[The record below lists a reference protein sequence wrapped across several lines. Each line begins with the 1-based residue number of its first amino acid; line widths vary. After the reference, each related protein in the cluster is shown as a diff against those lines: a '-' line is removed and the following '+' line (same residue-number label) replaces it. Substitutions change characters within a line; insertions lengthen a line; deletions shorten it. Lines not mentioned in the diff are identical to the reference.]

1 MINNNLAPDIRVR
14 DWRIQLDL
22 FGYLA
27 VTAFV
32 AATIS
37 QLSQIHSF
45 RAFIIHALIHLA
57 AFTAIFYFWRYTAF
71 EIRRRGNSALNIWQ
85 IMAIGSAGGA
95 IYTSC
100 EFAAAWVFQVH
111 LSSSFTS
118 ELVSYCVPAAFWLP
132 AGSVISSNY
141 RRYLRIKKN
150 ALDELLQQ
158 ESVKLARSRALDE
171 YRKKLEGQIQE
182 SLRVT
187 TQEAAELFA
196 SLKERDIENLPQH
209 LRTISGEYF
218 RLSAHEIFTS
228 ADVKDRWFKR
238 LIRALR
244 RLSETVRESIETR
257 PLNPLWYAIIIAVT
271 ALPPVL
277 QRHDPGLS
285 FEILLVLF
293 IVSFLIQSTQL
304 RIAQYYKIN
313 LLKLALI
320 STVVNI
326 VVPLTIVRSLPSNT
340 SARLYPGGFIIFV
353 LSINFL
359 GHLAQAGL
367 LRGEDFRARSFAE
380 VEKVKDDE
388 KEASL
393 IFAGITRSWAQ
404 YIHGSFTSKLESSAL
419 ALETALRE
427 NDFDEVEK
435 AIAEVG
441 NFLKAETTSQPMP
454 QEVLL
459 DEINER
465 CRNWSSLIEFD
476 IKSNIDRE
484 ENVGVSIQ
492 QVGSCIEEAILNAS
506 RHGHC
511 SWIGIEIVNTE
522 SLFQIIFQDDGKG
535 FSTHEHGFG
544 SRIFTEATNG
554 QWDIW
559 RDEPRGFTVL
569 QLNFRKIH

>member
-1 MINNNLAPDIRVR
+1 
-14 DWRIQLDL
+14 
-22 FGYLA
+22 
-27 VTAFV
+27 
-32 AATIS
+32 
-37 QLSQIHSF
+37 
-45 RAFIIHALIHLA
+45 
-57 AFTAIFYFWRYTAF
+57 
-71 EIRRRGNSALNIWQ
+71 
-85 IMAIGSAGGA
+85 
-95 IYTSC
+95 
-100 EFAAAWVFQVH
+100 
-111 LSSSFTS
+111 
-118 ELVSYCVPAAFWLP
+118 
-132 AGSVISSNY
+132 
-141 RRYLRIKKN
+141 
-150 ALDELLQQ
+150 
-158 ESVKLARSRALDE
+158 
-171 YRKKLEGQIQE
+171 
-182 SLRVT
+182 
-187 TQEAAELFA
+187 
-196 SLKERDIENLPQH
+196 
-209 LRTISGEYF
+209 
-218 RLSAHEIFTS
+218 
-228 ADVKDRWFKR
+228 
-238 LIRALR
+238 
-244 RLSETVRESIETR
+244 
-257 PLNPLWYAIIIAVT
+257 
-271 ALPPVL
+271 
-277 QRHDPGLS
+277 
-285 FEILLVLF
+285 
-293 IVSFLIQSTQL
+293 
-304 RIAQYYKIN
+304 
-313 LLKLALI
+313 
-320 STVVNI
+320 VNI

-506 RHGHC
+506 RHGNC